1 MLDEL
6 LLDKLKRRAADPA
19 RRTDAPPSTR
29 GRMVSLGPL
38 SLAPASLR
46 GALAGKLET
55 VEEKPEPV
63 AAPTTDAALD
73 AAEGGLG
80 FALPQSLLQV
90 LRLIGDGGYGPG
102 AGLMPLALMVSRYRE
117 FTLAP
122 SDSRKPVWP
131 QLMLPISWTD
141 PGCVCLDCETGK
153 VMFWGEEGLA
163 RSESG
168 QNGKHSFT
176 EVAPTF
182 SAWFAA
188 WVDTLSPEQRAYR
201 MMQDAMINGLRTT
214 IAHWRNKTPDE
225 RRAFGLPEYGWEEKL
240 FGHTGI
246 DLRRA

>member
-63 AAPTTDAALD
+63 AAPVTDAALD
-73 AAEGGLG
+73 AAESSLG
-80 FALPQSLLQV
+80 FELPQSLLQV

-102 AGLMPLALMVSRYRE
+102 AGLMPLAIMVSRYRE
-117 FTLAP
+117 FALAP
-122 SDSRKPVWP
+122 SDSRQPAWP
-131 QLMLPISWTD
+131 RHMLPISWND
-141 PGCVCLDCETGK
+141 PGYACLDCETGK
-153 VMFWGEEGLA
+153 VMFWDEEMLA
-163 RSESG
+163 QSESG
-168 QNGKHSFT
+168 APHERSFT
-176 EVAPTF
+176 EIAPTF

-201 MMQDAMINGLRTT
+201 MMQDAMVNGLRTT
-214 IAHWRNKTPDE
+214 IAHWRAKSPDE
-225 RRAFGLPEYGWEEKL
+225 RRAFGLPESGWEEKL

-246 DLRRA
+246 DMRKA